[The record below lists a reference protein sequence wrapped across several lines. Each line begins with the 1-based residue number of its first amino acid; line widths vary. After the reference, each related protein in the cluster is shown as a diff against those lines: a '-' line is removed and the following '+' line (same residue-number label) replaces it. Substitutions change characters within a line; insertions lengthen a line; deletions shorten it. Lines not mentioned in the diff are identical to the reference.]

1 MSSRLRMLLFVT
13 CIAILAGCSR
23 ERQDW
28 QSAQTADTIE
38 AYGSFITKHGDSPLV
53 TQAEAR
59 VRQLGE
65 ERDWQQAATLDTLE
79 AYQAYLRQHPESKWA
94 DEARIRVENFAL
106 GGTHAASTPTAASG
120 QGSVPPPSAL
130 PPAMSAASAAPSSA
144 APPPATPSSVAPPP
158 ATPPPSAAATRP
170 AAAPAPPAAA
180 PVSGYGVQLGA
191 FGSEAGARTAWQGA
205 VSRHGAVLAG
215 LEPAIAPVASGSGKL
230 YRLRAAVPSEA
241 KARSVCEAL
250 RARSQACVV
259 VLPVGK

>member
-59 VRQLGE
+59 IRQLGE

-94 DEARIRVENFAL
+94 DEARIRVENFSL
-106 GGTHAASTPTAASG
+106 GDTPARTAPAPAAGAAS
-120 QGSVPPPSAL
+120 Q
-130 PPAMSAASAAPSSA
+130 PPASPPAAASAAPSSA
-144 APPPATPSSVAPPP
+144 APPPATPSSVAPSP
-158 ATPPPSAAATRP
+158 ATPSPSAASTRP
-170 AAAPAPPAAA
+170 AAAPTPSSAAA
-180 PVSGYGVQLGA
+180 PLSGYGVQLGA
-191 FGSEAGARTAWQGA
+191 FGSEAGARAAWQGA

>member
-1 MSSRLRMLLFVT
+1 MIITDAGTAAMPIAPRGPLRTLFSWLGLTTVMDDPT
-13 CIAILAGCSR
+13 DSDLP
-23 ERQDW
+23 
-28 QSAQTADTIE
+28 
-38 AYGSFITKHGDSPLV
+38 YGPV
-53 TQAEAR
+53 AAP
-59 VRQLGE
+59 

-106 GGTHAASTPTAASG
+106 DGTHAASTPTAASG
-120 QGSVPPPSAL
+120 QVSVPPPTAS
-130 PPAMSAASAAPSSA
+130 PPAVSAASAAPSSA
-144 APPPATPSSVAPPP
+144 TPSSPAPSSVAPPP
-158 ATPPPSAAATRP
+158 ATPSPSAASTRP
-170 AAAPAPPAAA
+170 AAAPTPSSAAVA
-180 PVSGYGVQLGA
+180 VPGYGVQLGA
-191 FGSEAGARTAWQGA
+191 FGTEAGARAAWQGA

>member
-106 GGTHAASTPTAASG
+106 DGTHAASTPTVASG
-120 QGSVPPPSAL
+120 QGSVPPPPAS
-130 PPAMSAASAAPSSA
+130 PPAVSAASTAPSSA
-144 APPPATPSSVAPPP
+144 ALP
-158 ATPPPSAAATRP
+158 
-170 AAAPAPPAAA
+170 PAPPAAA

-191 FGSEAGARTAWQGA
+191 FGSEAGARAAWQGA

>member
-59 VRQLGE
+59 IRQLGE

-94 DEARIRVENFAL
+94 DEARIRVENFSL
-106 GGTHAASTPTAASG
+106 GDTPAKTTPAPAAGAASPPTAS
-120 QGSVPPPSAL
+120 
-130 PPAMSAASAAPSSA
+130 PPAAASAAPSSA
-144 APPPATPSSVAPPP
+144 APPPAAPSSVAPPP
-158 ATPPPSAAATRP
+158 ATSPPSAASTRP
-170 AAAPAPPAAA
+170 APAPSTAVP
-180 PVSGYGVQLGA
+180 PSGYGVQLGA